1 MINALVLGIVQGL
14 TEFLPVSSSA
24 HLVFAGYFLKT
35 GAQNVTYDAFL
46 HFGTLIALIIFF
58 HKKIWQIIK
67 SFFVWKDK
75 ENLRLGLF
83 IILATIPA
91 VVVGVVFEKPVKQAF
106 ENPFYAA
113 ILLAVTG
120 LVLFFTRFIQEKE
133 RKIRW
138 SDALIIGLAQAVALL
153 PGISRSGMTI
163 ATALYL
169 GLKRDDA
176 FQFSFLLSIP
186 AILGANLLALKDV
199 NLTGAGLSVPSAIG
213 GVAVAG
219 GFGLLAIFVVKK
231 LLVRRQFYLFSFYC
245 IVASIAVLLALR
257 YFQ

>member
-1 MINALVLGIVQGL
+1 VVYALILGIIQGL

-35 GAQNVTYDAFL
+35 NAQNVTYDAFL
-46 HFGTLIALIIFF
+46 HFGTLVAVVVFF

-91 VVVGVVFEKPVKQAF
+91 AVVGLVAEKPVKQAF
-106 ENPFYAA
+106 ESPFYAA
-113 ILLAVTG
+113 LFLAATG
-120 LVLFFTRFIQEKE
+120 LILFFTRFIQEKE
-133 RKIRW
+133 RQIRW
-138 SDALIIGLAQAVALL
+138 SDALIIGLAQAVALF
-153 PGISRSGMTI
+153 PGISRSGVTI

-169 GLKRDDA
+169 GLKREDA

-186 AILGANLLALKDV
+186 AIFGANLLALKDAK
-199 NLTGAGLSVPSAIG
+199 LTGLSVPSALIG
-213 GVAVAG
+213 ILFAF
-219 GFGLLAIFVVKK
+219 GFGLLAIFLVKK
-231 LLVRRQFYLFSFYC
+231 LLVRRQFYLFGFYC
-245 IVASIAVLLALR
+245 VIASIAVLLALR
-257 YFQ
+257 YYH